1 MWLGIYKRY
10 YICTFVC
17 SLVSSFFYV
26 FISKYTQ
33 RKPQNTRVNSISSNK
48 HSTALRIW
56 TSGGEIRTDDSLI
69 YHMAT
74 TGEDCAIKLMST
86 KLCSKWT
93 KEIHVTYE
101 STSIAS
107 RKQNCLTQRKS
118 NNWNVWSVCISVGN
132 NVVNDSWM
140 VKNNVKRADGLKL
153 LLASKKKH
161 LTISETAAIQPHMD

>member
-1 MWLGIYKRY
+1 MLVITMWLGIYKRY
-10 YICTFVC
+10 YICMFVC

-48 HSTALRIW
+48 HSTALRTW
-56 TSGGEIRTDDSLI
+56 TSGCEIRTDDSLI

-107 RKQNCLTQRKS
+107 RKQNYLTQRKS

-140 VKNNVKRADGLKL
+140 VKNNVKKGRR
-153 LLASKKKH
+153 SK
-161 LTISETAAIQPHMD
+161 ITACFEKRNI